1 MKTYLIPLILLVFL
15 TACASKENSEEF
27 INATEGRYLFN
38 ENEIIEI
45 YFKDK
50 VLHTKWRGLED
61 IELLKVDDSSFYMK
75 ELNEKIV
82 FVKEPK
88 MHIELAPKKE
98 HKGQVYHFKKLK
110 KGEKTPN
117 EYFEA
122 NQYDKALEAFL
133 EIKRKDSLSPII
145 REYSLNR
152 VGYKYLRDNNIEKAI
167 EIFKINTALHP
178 KSSNTFDSL
187 GDAYLKA
194 KDTTNAI
201 KSYTKSLSINS
212 ENRSSQRM
220 LDKITK
226 K

>member
-1 MKTYLIPLILLVFL
+1 MKTYLLPFILLFFL
-15 TACASKENSEEF
+15 SACSSKENSDEF

-50 VLHTKWRGLED
+50 VLLAKWRGLDD

-88 MHIELAPKKE
+88 MHIELDPKKE
-98 HKGQVYHFKKLK
+98 HKGQIYHFKKLK

-117 EYFEA
+117 EYFEES
-122 NQYDKALEAFL
+122 QYDKALEAFV
-133 EIKRKDSLSPII
+133 EIKRQDSLSPII

-167 EIFKINTALHP
+167 EIFKINTVLHP

-212 ENRSSQRM
+212 ENRSSKRM
-220 LDKITK
+220 LEKITK

>member
-1 MKTYLIPLILLVFL
+1 MKTYLIPLILLFFL

-212 ENRSSQRM
+212 ENRSSKRM